1 MTPTSDK
8 VSGKHDTRERI
19 ATQQRKTA
27 RMSTSRWYRVF
38 SLDFFECFRRPL
50 FWILILVVAFT
61 CWGLSTGSLQ
71 IATGDSRVG
80 GTKAWITSQFAVS
93 EMLVIVVFLFYGFFI
108 AVGSGMPLIRDDE
121 LKIADLLR
129 SSSLSVGEYV
139 WGKFAAVLIAFLG
152 VLGLHVLLMIFFNHF
167 VPNAQSLEIRGPFAL
182 ANYVIPALVFSVP
195 TIVFLAGISF
205 AVGEWTRRP
214 ILLFLLPVAELLAC
228 GFFLW
233 EWSPN
238 WLDPRINRVLM
249 LIDPSAF
256 RWLNETWLK
265 GDRGVHFYNQQAIP
279 FDAGL
284 IVSRLCFL
292 ALGLGAVWL
301 SQIHM
306 TMTVRGAAGPRRS
319 WLEVL
324 RRRRM
329 SAAPELVTAPSP
341 APAAALAMRSGVP
354 NYWRSIWLIA
364 RTELRELRTQPG
376 LYLFVP
382 LILLQT
388 IGTSTLAEGAFGTP
402 ILQTPGLMA
411 VSTMNTLTLLVC
423 LLLMFYTVESL
434 RREQG
439 TGLAS
444 IHYAMPIR
452 TSALLFGKAIANSLV
467 GAAIVLANLLACL
480 AVIAIQGKVRLQLW
494 PFAVV
499 WGLLLLPT
507 FLLWTSFITA
517 GFSLT
522 NNREATYGI
531 GLGAI
536 VLTGY
541 VQLATTR
548 MNWVGNWP
556 LWSAVHWSDMGILE
570 FDRTALIIN
579 RVMALGLAVFFTV
592 LAVGWFRR
600 RDVDPG
606 RVWTRLYPG
615 ALLKRALVVSPYAV
629 VPLIAGVVLF
639 NRVTHG
645 FEGTA
650 AKKDQ
655 KDYWRKNLATWKDVP
670 IPALAGVDLD
680 LALDP
685 QGRSFHVQ
693 GTYDIENQRATPL
706 RQIPLTAGDHWKN
719 VAWTMNGKDYE
730 PDNRSH
736 LYVFTPPK
744 ELATGEKVK
753 IGFAFDGRFPD
764 GISKNGRGVMEFILP
779 SGVVLTSFTPSMAP
793 VVGYIEQ
800 VGMEEDNKY
809 EPKDYPD
816 DFYVGLTDPAFGT
829 ARGFPTHLRIT
840 APEEYTINSV
850 GVLEKNEVANGKRTV
865 EWRSDHPVRF
875 FNVVAGKWAVKRGH
889 DTAVYY
895 HPGHEYNLDEI
906 SEALDAARKYY
917 SEWFW
922 PYPWKELKLSEF
934 PNLSAYAQG
943 FPTDITFSEGI
954 GFLTRS
960 DPLSDVAFMVAAHES
975 AHQWWGNILT
985 PGKGPGGD
993 ILSEGM
999 AHFSTA
1005 LLFEQVKGPRGRI
1018 EFLKN
1023 IEHRYETTR
1032 RMDSERP
1039 LVKIDGKQN
1048 GDTTVTYDKGGWVFW
1063 MLLRQLGRKPALE
1076 GLQAFIKEY
1085 HDGPD
1090 YPVLQDFTT
1099 VMRRFAADKP
1109 AFDAFVKQWFFEV
1122 VVPEYQLSDAK
1133 RDQAAGEKEA
1143 WDVSVNVKNVGTGKM
1158 TVEVAAATGERF
1170 DSTDGKANPDYKDAR
1185 TAIELSAGEAKDVKI
1200 HCPFKPD
1207 RVFMDPDA
1215 LVLQLRRKLAVARF

>member
-1 MTPTSDK
+1 MA
-8 VSGKHDTRERI
+8 HQFTRHAEPRI
-19 ATQQRKTA
+19 ATQHGKTA
-27 RMSTSRWYRVF
+27 RMSTSRFYRVF
-38 SLDFFECFRRPL
+38 RLDFLDCFRRPL
-50 FWILILVVAFT
+50 FWMLILMVALV
-61 CWGLSTGSLQ
+61 CWGLSTGSLR
-71 IATGDSRVG
+71 ISTGDSHVG

-93 EMLVIVVFLFYGFFI
+93 QMLTIVVFLFYGFFI
-108 AVGSGMPLIRDDE
+108 AVACGMPIIRDDE

-129 SSSLSVGEYV
+129 SSSLTVGEYI

-152 VLGLHVLLMIFFNHF
+152 VLGLHLLLMIFFNHY
-167 VPNAQSLEIRGPFAL
+167 VPNDQSLEIRGPFEL

-195 TIVFLAGISF
+195 TIIFLAGVSF

-214 ILLFLLPVAELLAC
+214 ILLFLLPVAALLVC

-233 EWSPN
+233 EWSPA

-265 GDRGVHFYNQQAIP
+265 GDRGVHFYNERP
-279 FDAGL
+279 VPLDAGL
-284 IVSRLCFL
+284 IISRLCFL
-292 ALGLGAVWL
+292 ALGLGAVGL
-301 SQIHM
+301 SQLHM
-306 TMTVRGAAGPRRS
+306 STTVRGAAAPRRS
-319 WLEVL
+319 WLDVL
-324 RRRRM
+324 RRRRLP
-329 SAAPELVTAPSP
+329 SAPEMLIAASP

-364 RTELRELRTQPG
+364 RTELRELRSQPG

-388 IGTSTLAEGAFGTP
+388 IGTASLAEGAFGTP
-402 ILQTPGLMA
+402 LLQTPGTMA

-423 LLLMFYTVESL
+423 LLLLFYTVESL

-444 IHYAMPIR
+444 IHYAAPIR
-452 TSALLFGKAIANSLV
+452 TSALLFGKALANSLV
-467 GAAIVLANLLACL
+467 GVVIVLANLVACL
-480 AVIAIQGKVRLQLW
+480 IVIAIEGKVRLELW

-507 FLLWTSFITA
+507 FLVWTSFVTA
-517 GFSLT
+517 VFSLT
-522 NNREATYGI
+522 NNREATYGVS
-531 GLGAI
+531 LGAI

-541 VQLATTR
+541 LQLATKH

-556 LWSAVHWSDMGILE
+556 IWSAVHWSDMGLLE
-570 FDRTALIIN
+570 FDRTALVLN
-579 RVMALGLAVFFTV
+579 RLMVLGLAVFFTA

-600 RDVDPG
+600 REVDPG
-606 RVWTRLYPG
+606 RVWTRLYPS
-615 ALLKRALVVSPYAV
+615 ALLKRALAVSPYAV
-629 VPLIAGVVLF
+629 VPLVAGVILYNQVG
-639 NRVTHG
+639 HG
-645 FEGTA
+645 FEGRA
-650 AKKDQ
+650 AKKDR

-670 IPALAGVDLD
+670 IPALAAVDLD
-680 LALDP
+680 LVLDP
-685 QGRSFHVQ
+685 QHRSFHVQ
-693 GTYDIENQRATPL
+693 GTYDIANQRTTPL

-719 VAWTMNGKDYE
+719 VSWTMNGKDYQ
-730 PDNRSH
+730 PQNRSL
-736 LYVFTPPK
+736 LYVFTPPQ
-744 ELATGEKVK
+744 EAAQGDKVK
-753 IGFAFDGRFPD
+753 IGFSFDGFFPL
-764 GISKNGRGVMEFILP
+764 GISKNGGGVMEFILP
-779 SGVVLTSFTPSMAP
+779 SGVVLTSFTPSIAP

-800 VGMEEDNKY
+800 VGVEDDNKY
-809 EPKDYPD
+809 EAKDYPD
-816 DFYVGLTDPAFGT
+816 DFYKGLTDPAFGA
-829 ARGFPTHLRIT
+829 ARAFPTHLRIT

-865 EWRSDHPVRF
+865 EWRSDHPVRL
-875 FNVVAGKWAVKRGH
+875 FNVVAGKWEVKHGH

-895 HPGHEYNLDEI
+895 YPGHGYNLDEI

-934 PNLSAYAQG
+934 PNLSTYAQG

-960 DPLSDVAFMVAAHES
+960 DPFSDAAFLVAAHES

-999 AHFSTA
+999 AHFSSA

-1018 EFLKN
+1018 EFLKK
-1023 IEHRYETTR
+1023 IENQYEIER

-1039 LVKIDGKQN
+1039 LVKIDGTQN

-1063 MLLRQLGRKPALE
+1063 MLLRQMGREQALK
-1076 GLQAFIKEY
+1076 GLRAFIKQY

-1090 YPVLQDFTT
+1090 YPVLQDL
-1099 VMRRFAADKP
+1099 VEAMRNYAADK
-1109 AFDAFVKQWFFEV
+1109 AAYDAFVKQWFFEV
-1122 VVPEYQLSDAK
+1122 VVPEYRLSNAERNPVSGKD
-1133 RDQAAGEKEA
+1133 A
-1143 WDVSVNVKNVGTGKM
+1143 WDVSVHVENVGTGKM
-1158 TVEVAAATGERF
+1158 SVEVAAATGERF
-1170 DSTDGKANPDYKDAR
+1170 DSADGKANPDYKDAR
-1185 TAIELSAGEAKDVKI
+1185 TAVELGAGEAKDVKI
-1200 HCPFKPD
+1200 HCAFKPD